1 MDISEYRN
9 IFENEKSHFFY
20 VGNHKIILSLVEKY
34 TKGLDLKIL
43 DAGCG
48 TGLLAKK
55 LEQFGEVLAIDSS
68 PEAIKFAKR
77 RGVNARLAS
86 VNKLPFK
93 GGSFD
98 LVVSVDVIY
107 HRDVDDQKALGEFFR
122 VLKPAGVLIL
132 RVPANKWLN
141 LRHDKH
147 VHTRERYGKGELLEK
162 LKMAGFKIEKISF
175 VNFALLPLAALRYF
189 FERLNKD
196 KEISSGVEHA
206 HPFLNA
212 VLIFILSLEARLIT
226 KLNFPFGL
234 GLIAVCRKRV
244 TRSSTPS

>member
-1 MDISEYRN
+1 MDISEYHN

-34 TKGLDLKIL
+34 AKGRKTLKIL
-43 DAGCG
+43 DGGCG

-55 LEQFGEVLAIDSS
+55 LEKYGNV
-68 PEAIKFAKR
+68 EAVDISTEALKFAKK
-77 RGVNARLAS
+77 RGIKAKLAS
-86 VNKLPFK
+86 VAQLPFK
-93 GGSFD
+93 ENIFD

-107 HRDVDDQKALGEFFR
+107 HKEVDDQKALGEFFR
-122 VLKPAGVLIL
+122 VLKPGGVLVL

-147 VHTRERYGKGELLEK
+147 VHTRERYEKGELVEK
-162 LKMAGFKIEKISF
+162 LERAGFKIEKISF
-175 VNFALLPLAALRYF
+175 VNFVLLPLAAIRYL

-196 KEISSGVEHA
+196 KEISSGVERVHS
-206 HPFLNA
+206 FLNA
-212 VLIFILSLEARLIT
+212 VLTFILSLEARLIT

-234 GLIAVCRKRV
+234 GLVAVCRK
-244 TRSSTPS
+244 

>member
-1 MDISEYRN
+1 M
-9 IFENEKSHFFY
+9 
-20 VGNHKIILSLVEKY
+20 ILSLVEKY
-34 TKGLDLKIL
+34 AKSRETLKVL

-48 TGLLAKK
+48 TGYLVKK
-55 LEQFGEVLAIDSS
+55 LEQFGEVVGVDSN
-68 PEAIKFAKR
+68 PEAIKFAKK

-93 GGSFD
+93 SDSFD

-107 HRDVDDQKALGEFFR
+107 HKEVDDQKALSEFFR
-122 VLKPAGVLIL
+122 VLKPAGILIL

-147 VHTRERYGKGELLEK
+147 VHTRERYEKDELVEK
-162 LKMAGFKIEKISF
+162 LERADFKIEKISF
-175 VNFALLPLAALRYF
+175 VNFVLLPLAAIRYF

-196 KEISSGVEHA
+196 KETSSGVGHT
-206 HPFLNA
+206 HPFVNS

-234 GLIAVCRKRV
+234 GLVAVCRK
-244 TRSSTPS
+244 